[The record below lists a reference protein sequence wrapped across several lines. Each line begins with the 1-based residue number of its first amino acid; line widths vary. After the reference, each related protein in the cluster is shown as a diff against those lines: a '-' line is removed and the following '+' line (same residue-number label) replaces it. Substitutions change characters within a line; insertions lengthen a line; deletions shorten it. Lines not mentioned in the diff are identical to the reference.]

1 MHGLDVFGMVI
12 SPSSSH
18 PFRVPVV
25 RYDVAT
31 VDKFLVTNGA
41 LSFLLDDFSIQQL
54 PHLGWRTE
62 FTIHPGVVW
71 IIDAP
76 NTKLKSA
83 FLLACLLA
91 TAAEQGTVN
100 RAVFIPTE
108 FHGNAPV

>member
-1 MHGLDVFGMVI
+1 MHGLDVFRMVI
-12 SPSSSH
+12 SPGSAH

-31 VDKFLVTNGA
+31 VGKFIVTNGA
-41 LSFLLDDFSIQQL
+41 LSFLLDDSSIQKL

-62 FTIHPGVVW
+62 FTIPPGVVW

-83 FLLACLLA
+83 FLARLLA
-91 TAAEQGTVN
+91 TAAE
-100 RAVFIPTE
+100 E
-108 FHGNAPV
+108 